1 MPKATTTGGSPS
13 GSNMDPTA
21 VTSDRDDGGHEFRVL
36 EPSCPYLGLPGSEAS
51 KPIRTKTSRDMP
63 GIGGRP
69 LS

>member
-1 MPKATTTGGSPS
+1 
-13 GSNMDPTA
+13 MDPSA